1 MSHAAPSTT
10 PETIEPP
17 APIWRRRHAT
27 TWFFFGG
34 LGLWAFLLLVPH
46 VLLGNPAVI
55 PAWILLGSG
64 LAAATLL
71 LVMVRRLQP
80 GDGVTI
86 PVLLWAVLVGGFVA
100 ISLGSTFDS
109 LIGVAA
115 TDLRDN
121 PRDVGLFFAGV
132 AEELAKIIA
141 VVIIAWRLPRKT
153 ARGGLFV
160 GGAVGIGFA
169 VLENLWYI
177 GQGWAQG
184 VEDTQKLAAGAT
196 PIETI
201 IAHPSFEAARAAVG
215 RTIFDPVGHPLWTAL
230 LAAAVFAAARNGR
243 FRVTLGVVLAYLGVA
258 IMHGLWDGNAVVWG
272 LLFPDNPALG
282 ILSLPTLV
290 VLVVVFALVWRA
302 WARRINREAG
312 VVSLHVPRRR
322 RTKA

>member
-1 MSHAAPSTT
+1 MSHAAPITT
-10 PETIEPP
+10 PEAMEPP
-17 APIWRRRHAT
+17 LPIWRRRHAVS
-27 TWFFFGG
+27 WFFFGG
-34 LGLWAFLLLVPH
+34 LGVWLFLLLVPH

-71 LVMVRRLQP
+71 FIMVRRLQP
-80 GDGVTI
+80 GDGVSI
-86 PVLLWAVLVGGFVA
+86 PVLLWAVLLGGFVS

-115 TDLRDN
+115 TDAGDN
-121 PRDVGLFFAGV
+121 PHDVGLFLAGV

-141 VVIIAWRLPRKT
+141 VVIVAWRLPRKT

-169 VLENLWYI
+169 ILENLWYI

-196 PIETI
+196 PIDTI
-201 IAHPSFEAARAAVG
+201 IAHPSFEAAREAFG

-230 LAAAVFAAARNGR
+230 LAAALFAGARDGR
-243 FRVTLGVVLAYLGVA
+243 FRLTVGVVLAYLGVA
-258 IMHGLWDGNAVVWG
+258 VMHGVWDGNAVVWG
-272 LLFPDNPALG
+272 VLFPDTPGLAL
-282 ILSLPTLV
+282 LSLPVLV
-290 VLVVVFALVWRA
+290 ILVVVFALVWRA

-312 VVSLHVPRRR
+312 VVSLHVPRRQ
-322 RTKA
+322 RTEA

>member
-17 APIWRRRHAT
+17 TPIWRRRHAT

-71 LVMVRRLQP
+71 LVMVRRLQA

-243 FRVTLGVVLAYLGVA
+243 FRLTLGVVLAYLGVA
-258 IMHGLWDGNAVVWG
+258 LMHGLWDGNAVVWG
-272 LLFPDNPALG
+272 LLFPDTPALG